1 MKKFALLFI
10 LLSVFQAFSQEK
22 SPPPYEIMNLRF
34 VLEGNPTPE
43 DVGFNSQNSSWQLK
57 YELLFLSD
65 GKLLTEKSSY
75 KPFKIEGQTNET
87 SDQSQKRVKK
97 SNKVFDKAWKKLG
110 TSVIKGKIPRAQL
123 SNESNRE
130 ITIPVALTP
139 EIKEIL
145 AKATDT
151 WDNPIFLLKV
161 SGKVSLLT
169 KDKLKFKGKF
179 GFSWQCP
186 TKFIEGTTRQL
197 WMMNTC
203 GGSEEIVR
211 ENNQLRFGFNS
222 KIQ

>member
-1 MKKFALLFI
+1 MEEIGNFRY
-10 LLSVFQAFSQEK
+10 QRENPK
-22 SPPPYEIMNLRF
+22 S
-34 VLEGNPTPE
+34 
-43 DVGFNSQNSSWQLK
+43 
-57 YELLFLSD
+57 
-65 GKLLTEKSSY
+65 
-75 KPFKIEGQTNET
+75 
-87 SDQSQKRVKK
+87 
-97 SNKVFDKAWKKLG
+97 
-110 TSVIKGKIPRAQL
+110 QL